1 MKIELRPYYILPTAP
16 LPTAVYVALNVV
28 FQAKQ
33 LRTHLSCWSK
43 IEGHFCL
50 EISIIFPT
58 LNTDIYGYNNTAS
71 ALRKGKWNEIKHT
84 HTQIIRF
91 ALAGRLLGKL
101 FGWKQKIGNV
111 AGEKDIQN
119 TSYDVLLLDSHWTNW
134 NWRDSMPRLLFMCI
148 LQ

>member
-33 LRTHLSCWSK
+33 LSENPPLLLVKNR
-43 IEGHFCL
+43 GAFCL

-71 ALRKGKWNEIKHT
+71 ALRKGK
-84 HTQIIRF
+84 
-91 ALAGRLLGKL
+91 
-101 FGWKQKIGNV
+101 
-111 AGEKDIQN
+111 
-119 TSYDVLLLDSHWTNW
+119 
-134 NWRDSMPRLLFMCI
+134 
-148 LQ
+148 